1 MRCYAGQPCCSPNIW
16 NNLKD
21 LCQLLVRYE
30 VDDQP
35 SFIVLRRLITF
46 MCSEVMIACLDP
58 FPGIGA
64 INSGISIQG
73 NIAVK
78 LFTNERPFTG
88 NVHLLH
94 HQHGGWSRDQDCSVY
109 IPTSIGVGE
118 GWHRTLQYNAEWS
131 RHQLQSVC
139 MSVQQTSKPC
149 LMMLYNT

>member
-1 MRCYAGQPCCSPNIW
+1 MRCCACQPCCSPNIW
-16 NNLKD
+16 NILKD
-21 LCQLLVRYE
+21 LCQLLVRNE
-30 VDDQP
+30 IDDQP
-35 SFIVLRRLITF
+35 TFIVLRRLITF

-88 NVHLLH
+88 NVPLLH

-118 GWHRTLQYNAEWS
+118 GWYRTLQYS
-131 RHQLQSVC
+131 

-149 LMMLYNT
+149 FIMLNNTWRRHNY

>member
-1 MRCYAGQPCCSPNIW
+1 MLA
-16 NNLKD
+16 NLVAAPVFEITVN
-21 LCQLLVRYE
+21 LCQLLVRNE
-30 VDDQP
+30 IDEQP
-35 SFIVLRRLITF
+35 TFIVLRRLITF

-118 GWHRTLQYNAEWS
+118 G
-131 RHQLQSVC
+131 
-139 MSVQQTSKPC
+139 
-149 LMMLYNT
+149 